1 MSWAATFLVA
11 ALGGGIGAV
20 LGLMIYGMLRVSG
33 QCSEE
38 EEAFQAGYEAGK
50 ASGDRCKGEKDGK
63 RA

>member
-50 ASGDRCKGEKDGK
+50 ADRWKNGD
-63 RA
+63 

>member
-38 EEAFQAGYEAGK
+38 EEAFRAGYEAGK
-50 ASGDRCKGEKDGK
+50 ASGDRCRGEKDGE
-63 RA
+63 

>member
-1 MSWAATFLVA
+1 VSWVATFLIA
-11 ALGGGIGAV
+11 ALGGGVGAV
-20 LGLMIYGMLRVSG
+20 LGLMIYGVLRVSG

-50 ASGDRCKGEKDGK
+50 ASGDQCRGEKDGK